1 MPPSRIPIVGGMTK
15 RKNKPKRPEGCP
27 LYPHASGSWTATL
40 AGKKRSF
47 GGWSDLPAALR
58 KYEMC
63 KAKLLMGED
72 PFTEATPTSKR
83 ASSQSIADIV
93 DRFIEAKASECNRG
107 IISPRTL
114 KQVTY
119 EISKFSEQHGKVR
132 IDSLTPEKWTEI
144 SQSFPAAWSLN
155 MFNTRVKIVR
165 SCFNFAQDS
174 GWVQPMRYGKFC
186 VVKQN
191 VMRKAKAKKPPR
203 LYTAE
208 EIVQILEFSH
218 DDLKACI
225 LLSLSTGMGGTDL
238 SQLRLSDIKGGFIV
252 GRRSKTQ
259 VTRKAPVWSEVA
271 ELLDKLDTGK
281 DECLFKTQTGLPLVG
296 AMEHSSNYQSAFKR
310 ACKRAGVENRGPY
323 LLRSVT
329 QTICEQTNVP
339 LASLAT
345 SRIMGHK
352 RTEISETY
360 RKEDNIPD
368 WQIRR
373 CSDYLH
379 AWLYKSKVWQEVAS
393 IRNTMHSDTEDYY
406 HQMQDTLEHIKGE
419 HPELF

>member
-1 MPPSRIPIVGGMTK
+1 MPPTSVSTVGGMTT
-15 RKNKPKRPEGCP
+15 RKNKPNRPAGCP

-58 KYEMC
+58 KYELA

-72 PFTEATPTSKR
+72 PFDKSANPSKR
-83 ASSQSIADIV
+83 SSGQTIADIV
-93 DRFIEAKASECNRG
+93 SKFIEAKTSECNRG

-114 KQVTY
+114 KQITY
-119 EISKFSEQHGKVR
+119 EITKFSDQHGKVKVS
-132 IDSLTPEKWTEI
+132 DLTPEKWTEI
-144 SQSFPAAWSLN
+144 SQSFPPAWSLN
-155 MFNTRVKIVR
+155 MFNTRIKIVR

-174 GWVQPMRYGKFC
+174 GWVKPMRYGKFC
-186 VVKQN
+186 VIKQN
-191 VMRKAKAKKPPR
+191 VLKKAKARKPPK

-208 EIVQILEFSH
+208 EILKILEFCH
-218 DDLKACI
+218 DDLKCCI

-238 SQLRLSDIKGGFIV
+238 SLLRLSDIKGGFIV

-259 VTRKAPVWSEVA
+259 VARKAPVWPEVA
-271 ELLDKLDTGK
+271 HLLAKLDTGK
-281 DECLFKTQTGLPLVG
+281 DECLFRTQTGLPLVG

-310 ACKRAGVENRGPY
+310 ACKRAGVDNRGPY
-323 LLRSVT
+323 LLRSIT
-329 QTICEQTNVP
+329 QTICEQANVP

-352 RTEISETY
+352 RTEVSETY

-368 WQIRR
+368 WQIVRV
-373 CSDYLH
+373 SDFLH
-379 AWLYKSKVWQEVAS
+379 SWLYKADVWKEIQVIKNELHGDDEDHYFAMQE
-393 IRNTMHSDTEDYY
+393 
-406 HQMQDTLEHIKGE
+406 TLDILLKE
-419 HPELF
+419 HPEFR